1 MILPSTTSN
10 NNESCLFRQHPGP
23 AHTSLGVAVLTTLTT
38 IITSMVAVVG
48 FLFGVYQY
56 RRNLQLS
63 AFRVY
68 ADKYNSILTPDI
80 YEKWSNALCG
90 DKENW
95 KELAPTMIAYLNL
108 VWEGLGGDV
117 LSTKWSNFKSALAN
131 MGTRDTRNNQHRLC
145 QACHQA
151 VSVPSSARTTG

>member
-1 MILPSTTSN
+1 M
-10 NNESCLFRQHPGP
+10 
-23 AHTSLGVAVLTTLTT
+23 LTTLTT
-38 IITSMVAVVG
+38 IITSMVAIITSIVAVVG

-80 YEKWSNALCG
+80 YEKWSEALRG

-95 KELAPTMIAYLNL
+95 KELTPTMIAYLNC
-108 VWEGLGGDV
+108 V
-117 LSTKWSNFKSALAN
+117 KYLA
-131 MGTRDTRNNQHRLC
+131 
-145 QACHQA
+145 
-151 VSVPSSARTTG
+151 

>member
-1 MILPSTTSN
+1 M
-10 NNESCLFRQHPGP
+10 
-23 AHTSLGVAVLTTLTT
+23 LTTLTT

-80 YEKWSNALCG
+80 YAKWSNALRG

-108 VWEGLGGDV
+108 VWEEMYLVQNGVISKVLWRIWEPEIREIINTDFARHVIKQYQYHLPRDLLDKPRSRSYRAKGANTDV
-117 LSTKWSNFKSALAN
+117 AIAGNIVAD
-131 MGTRDTRNNQHRLC
+131 R
-145 QACHQA
+145 
-151 VSVPSSARTTG
+151 